1 MAALSTFAAPI
12 GDRWFED
19 YVAGGVYEWGP
30 ICVDRDEVIAFA
42 QKYDPQ
48 AMHVDPQ
55 RAATGLFGGLIA
67 SGWHTAGMMMRLAVD
82 HYLSSVSSI
91 ASPGVDDLRWIA
103 PVRPGD
109 ELTLRVSV
117 LETRRSASKPDRGLV
132 VSLLEGVNQR
142 GETVCSMR
150 AKNLF
155 LARPAWSGT
164 AVR

>member
-1 MAALSTFAAPI
+1 MTALSTFVAPI

-19 YVAGGVYEWGP
+19 YVAGDVYEWGT
-30 ICVDRDEVIAFA
+30 IRVDQAEVIAFA

-48 AMHVDPQ
+48 TMHVDPQ
-55 RAATGLFGGLIA
+55 CAANGLFGGLIA

-142 GETVCSMR
+142 GDIVCSMR

-155 LARPAWSGT
+155 LARSAR
-164 AVR
+164 A

>member
-12 GDRWFED
+12 DDRWFED

-30 ICVDRDEVIAFA
+30 IAVDQDEVIDFA
-42 QKYDPQ
+42 EKYDPQ

-55 RAATGLFGGLIA
+55 RAAKGLFGGLIA

-82 HYLSSVSSI
+82 HYLSSVSGI

-155 LARPAWSGT
+155 LTRPA
-164 AVR
+164 